1 MVLGLCEACLE
12 GGEDGGDGDPLHQLR
27 DDLGLPMPWQGAL
40 GQLTNKQIDQLIGNS
55 MQFAAISSILIYTLA
70 CTERRIPRSE
80 GR

>member
-1 MVLGLCEACLE
+1 MEAMGIPCINCEMT
-12 GGEDGGDGDPLHQLR
+12 
-27 DDLGLPMPWQGAL
+27 LGLPMPWQGAL